1 MMIGTCGQ
9 RRVPKSPKP
18 HQDEEDSQMATYVV
32 LCNFTEQGIKNVM
45 DTPKRAEAVKA
56 LAQKIGVTMKDV
68 YWTLGS
74 YDIVAIFEADD
85 DLAMTALGL
94 SLGKAG
100 NVRTQTLRAF
110 SAADMQGVLGKVV

>member
-1 MMIGTCGQ
+1 
-9 RRVPKSPKP
+9 
-18 HQDEEDSQMATYVV
+18 MATYVV
-32 LCNFTEQGIKNVM
+32 LANFTEQGIKSVM

-56 LAQKIGVTMKDV
+56 LAQKVGVTMKDV

-94 SLGKAG
+94 SLGKLG

-110 SAADMQGVLGKVV
+110 SAAEMQGVLGKVV